1 MKRAGVPRTVPQRK
15 TILVV
20 DDAEVI
26 RTYLKNLLPMKGY
39 DVLLAEDGLKAMELL
54 NGGAHP
60 DVVVLDVMMPGIDG
74 IETLRKI
81 KQLMPEVPVIM
92 LSVVGKAGTVVDAMN
107 LGAADYIN
115 KPFEEEELEIA
126 LTKVLQIE
134 NLKGDRD
141 ELRDRLREHEAR
153 ERTGFLW
160 ASDKMT
166 RIKEILE
173 QVSDADVTILIH
185 GESGVGKEVVART
198 THELSNRRE
207 NRFVKVNCAALPE
220 ELLESELFGY
230 ERGAFT
236 GASSRKAGKFEV
248 ASGGTMFL
256 DEIGEM
262 SPKLQAKLLQV
273 LQDGEFS
280 RLGGDVDVHVD
291 VRVLAAT
298 NRNLEDMVRKGTFRE
313 DLYYRLNVVNVW
325 VPPLRDRREEIPVLV
340 DHFRRLYSLKYGR
353 ELGTV
358 SDRLMRGFLEYS
370 WPGNVREL
378 ENMVKRIVV
387 LQSEDAIAEEIFGAG
402 NSLARNAPAPSPVEA
417 EPLEGDA
424 GASLAEPISLR
435 DIGRKAA
442 RDAERE
448 ALKRVLYQ
456 TNWNRK
462 KAARILEVSYKTLL
476 QKIKDCGLGE

>member
-1 MKRAGVPRTVPQRK
+1 MPQRK

-107 LGAADYIN
+107 LGAVDYIN

-126 LTKVLQIE
+126 LKKVLEIE

-160 ASDKMT
+160 ASEKMT

-298 NRNLEDMVRKGTFRE
+298 NRNLEDMVRKGGVPRGPLLPAERGERLDPAAARAPRGDPRPGRPLPAALRRQVRPRRGHDLGPADARLRRLLVARQRARARE
-313 DLYYRLNVVNVW
+313 HGEA
-325 VPPLRDRREEIPVLV
+325 DRRPTE
-340 DHFRRLYSLKYGR
+340 RGC
-353 ELGTV
+353 
-358 SDRLMRGFLEYS
+358 DR
-370 WPGNVREL
+370 
-378 ENMVKRIVV
+378 
-387 LQSEDAIAEEIFGAG
+387 
-402 NSLARNAPAPSPVEA
+402 
-417 EPLEGDA
+417 
-424 GASLAEPISLR
+424 
-435 DIGRKAA
+435 
-442 RDAERE
+442 
-448 ALKRVLYQ
+448 
-456 TNWNRK
+456 
-462 KAARILEVSYKTLL
+462 
-476 QKIKDCGLGE
+476 

>member
-1 MKRAGVPRTVPQRK
+1 MKRSGVPRTVPQRK

-54 NGGAHP
+54 NDGARP

-74 IETLRKI
+74 LETLRKI

-126 LTKVLQIE
+126 LKKVLEIE
-134 NLKGDRD
+134 NLKGERED
-141 ELRDRLREHEAR
+141 LRERLREHEAR
-153 ERTGFLW
+153 ERTGSLW
-160 ASDKMT
+160 ASHKMS

-198 THELSNRRE
+198 THDLSNRRD

-280 RLGGDVDVHVD
+280 RLGGDTDVHVD

-298 NRNLEDMVRKGTFRE
+298 NRNLEEMVRKGLFRE

-325 VPPLRDRREEIPVLV
+325 IPPLRERREEIPVLA
-340 DHFRRLYSLKYGR
+340 DHFRQMYSAKYGR
-353 ELGTV
+353 ELESI
-358 SDRLMRGFLEYS
+358 SDRLMRGFLDYS

-387 LQSEDAIAEEIFGAG
+387 LQSEDAIAEEIFGATASAARPVPSSAP
-402 NSLARNAPAPSPVEA
+402 SLAPAAEA
-417 EPLEGDA
+417 E
-424 GASLAEPISLR
+424 ASADSGPISLR

-476 QKIKDCGLGE
+476 QKIKECGLGE

>member
-1 MKRAGVPRTVPQRK
+1 MTRPGTPRTVPSRK
-15 TILVV
+15 QILVV

-26 RTYLKNLLPMKGY
+26 RTYLRNLLPMKGY
-39 DVLLAEDGLKAMELL
+39 DVLVAEDGLKAMALL
-54 NGGAHP
+54 NGGARP

-81 KQLMPEVPVIM
+81 KQLIPEVPVIM

-126 LTKVLQIE
+126 LKKVLDVE
-134 NLKGDRD
+134 TLKGERED
-141 ELRDRLREHEAR
+141 LRDRLRAHEAR
-153 ERTGFLW
+153 ERTSFLW
-160 ASDKMT
+160 ASEKMT
-166 RIKEILE
+166 RIRDILE

-198 THELSNRRE
+198 THEFSTRRE
-207 NRFVKVNCAALPE
+207 QRFVKVNCAALPE

-256 DEIGEM
+256 DEIAEM

-280 RLGGDVDVHVD
+280 RLGGDVDVRVD

-298 NRNLEDMVRKGTFRE
+298 NRNLEEMCRQGTFRE
-313 DLYYRLNVVNVW
+313 DLYYRLNVVNVC
-325 VPPLRDRREEIPVLV
+325 VPPLRERKEEIPVLV
-340 DHFRRLYSLKYGR
+340 DHFLSMYSAKYGR
-353 ELGTV
+353 QQEGI
-358 SDRLMRGFLEYS
+358 SDRLMRGFLAYR

-378 ENMVKRIVV
+378 ENMIKRIVV
-387 LQSEDAIAEEIFGAG
+387 LQSEDAIADEVFGAPPAG
-402 NSLARNAPAPSPVEA
+402 AALPASTPSAPQAREPEA
-417 EPLEGDA
+417 EDGDS
-424 GASLAEPISLR
+424 GAVSLR
-435 DIGRKAA
+435 DIGRRAA

-476 QKIKDCGLGE
+476 QKIKECGLGE

>member
-1 MKRAGVPRTVPQRK
+1 MSRPGTPRTVPQRK
-15 TILVV
+15 QILVV

-39 DVLLAEDGLKAMELL
+39 DVLVAEDGLKAMALL
-54 NGGAHP
+54 NEGARP

-126 LTKVLQIE
+126 LKKVLE
-134 NLKGDRD
+134 VETLRGESK
-141 ELRDRLREHEAR
+141 ELRERLREHEAR

-160 ASDKMT
+160 ASEKMQ

-173 QVSDADVTILIH
+173 QVADADVTILIH

-198 THELSNRRE
+198 THELSTRRE
-207 NRFVKVNCAALPE
+207 QRFVKVNCAALPE

-298 NRNLEDMVRKGTFRE
+298 NRNLEDMVRKGGFRE

-325 VPPLRDRREEIPVLV
+325 VPPLRERKDEIPVLV
-340 DHFRRLYSLKYGR
+340 DYFLGVYGAKYGR
-353 ELGTV
+353 DANGL
-358 SDRLMRGFLEYS
+358 SDRLMRGFLDYA

-387 LQSEDAIAEEIFGAG
+387 LQSEDAIADEIFGAG
-402 NSLARNAPAPSPVEA
+402 GRGPVPARETPEPAA
-417 EPLEGDA
+417 GEPLSG
-424 GASLAEPISLR
+424 PISLR

-442 RDAERE
+442 REAERE

-462 KAARILEVSYKTLL
+462 KAAKILEVSYKTLL
-476 QKIKDCGLGE
+476 QKIKECGLGE